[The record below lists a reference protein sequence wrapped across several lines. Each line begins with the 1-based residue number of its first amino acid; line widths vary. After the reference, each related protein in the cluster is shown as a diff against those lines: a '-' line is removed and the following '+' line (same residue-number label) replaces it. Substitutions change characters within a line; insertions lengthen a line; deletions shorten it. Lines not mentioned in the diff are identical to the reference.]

1 MKCPYCAST
10 VADGVY
16 VCPVCTR
23 DLYLFKPLLA
33 QIEILEEKL
42 RGLEASL
49 ATSATVT
56 PRPLVVEEPAAGGA
70 GKAETL
76 SLWLS
81 PLILLLAA
89 HALITVV
96 YDLNTLWLRI
106 VSLLIPLPFA
116 LTLVVRQ
123 RVYRFGVWSIV
134 ALGVAIA
141 AVLGM
146 SSITHL
152 VDQTPVLPQNRL
164 EWKEFIEYTAS
175 ITFSFMA
182 GFASGWMFWGRLRA
196 DQAGLSQGVTLK
208 LAKLITN
215 THDGAEKLQEAV
227 TKINDIRGSLT
238 TAATAAAALYTGLQ
252 SFVGNH

>member
-1 MKCPYCAST
+1 MKCPYCASEI
-10 VADGVY
+10 ADGVH

-33 QIEILEEKL
+33 QIEALEEKV
-42 RGLEASL
+42 RALEANL
-49 ATSATVT
+49 AKPVAAT
-56 PRPLVVEEPAAGGA
+56 PPPALNQDAMAVPA
-70 GKAETL
+70 GKAEAL
-76 SLWLS
+76 LLWLS
-81 PLILLLAA
+81 PLVLLLAA

-96 YDLNTLWLRI
+96 FDLNTLWLRI

-123 RVYRFGVWSIV
+123 RTYRFGFWSIV

-146 SSITHL
+146 SFITHL
-152 VDQTPVLPQNRL
+152 VDQTPVLPQSRL
-164 EWKEFIEYTAS
+164 EWKEFIEYAAS

-182 GFASGWMFWGRLRA
+182 GFAFAWMLWGRA
-196 DQAGLSQGVTLK
+196 HAHQSGQSQAMTLK
-208 LAKLITN
+208 LAQLITH
-215 THDGAEKLQEAV
+215 THDGAEKLQQAV

-238 TAATAAAALYTGLQ
+238 TAATTAAALYTGLQ
-252 SFVGNH
+252 SFIGSH